1 MSAELHLT
9 ERDRLLLQALVLKV
23 RLFSQRQIVEHWF
36 GDLSN
41 TRRRL
46 KRLAHAQWIQRIVV
60 LARPTPELEL
70 PLFSWRP
77 GHAAPDCGQVAWQ
90 CQQRWRRRPARQCVA
105 WIATEQA
112 SQRFGGTAR
121 GSLRHPTQATHDL
134 GVAQVWLRFLRANP
148 ALAAAWHGEDL
159 LASTRRGEKLP
170 DAFILGDQNTVT
182 WVIEF
187 GGDYDAGRVNTF
199 HQDCAA
205 RQLPYQ
211 LW

>member
-1 MSAELHLT
+1 
-9 ERDRLLLQALVLKV
+9 
-23 RLFSQRQIVEHWF
+23 
-36 GDLSN
+36 
-41 TRRRL
+41 
-46 KRLAHAQWIQRIVV
+46 
-60 LARPTPELEL
+60 
-70 PLFSWRP
+70 
-77 GHAAPDCGQVAWQ
+77 
-90 CQQRWRRRPARQCVA
+90 VA

-121 GSLRHPTQATHDL
+121 GCLRHPTQATHDL
-134 GVAQVWLRFLRANP
+134 GVAQVWLRFLQANP

-187 GGDYDAGRVNTF
+187 GGDYD
-199 HQDCAA
+199 CAA